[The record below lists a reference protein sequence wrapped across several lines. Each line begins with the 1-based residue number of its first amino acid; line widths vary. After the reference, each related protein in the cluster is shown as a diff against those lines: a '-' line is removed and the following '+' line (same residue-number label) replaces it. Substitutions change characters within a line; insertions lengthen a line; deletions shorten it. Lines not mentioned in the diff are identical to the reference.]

1 MTAAPNLA
9 RRGACPSLDQP
20 MVTGDGLLVRLTLAT
35 RALSPAQWTA
45 LTTAAATHGNGR
57 MEISRRGNLQLRGL
71 TADRMAG
78 LATAIAAA
86 KIALAAAPPIEI
98 HPLAGR
104 IPGAVADP
112 RPLAA
117 ALRAAVY
124 AATWRNALPAKTSVV
139 IDGGGA
145 WTLASLGAD

>member
-78 LATAIAAA
+78 LSEEASMLCE
-86 KIALAAAPPIEI
+86 K
-98 HPLAGR
+98 
-104 IPGAVADP
+104 
-112 RPLAA
+112 
-117 ALRAAVY
+117 
-124 AATWRNALPAKTSVV
+124 AKT
-139 IDGGGA
+139 DRCRR
-145 WTLASLGAD
+145 SLTAFSNFAF